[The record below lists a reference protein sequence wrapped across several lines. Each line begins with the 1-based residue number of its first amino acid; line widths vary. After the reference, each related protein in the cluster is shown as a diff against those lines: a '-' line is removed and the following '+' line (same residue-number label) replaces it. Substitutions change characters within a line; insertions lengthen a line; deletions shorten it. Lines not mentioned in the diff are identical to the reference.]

1 MGSIQNR
8 LQTELPKEN
17 TSLCKSIITE
27 EPFTWTR
34 RKMFSKETSITLHWR
49 INLIRLFFQKL
60 CKSKTSADLAEQNI
74 LIWLIRIP
82 QNMKLLGLKIQLQI
96 KNSTKELQVELK
108 TYLRNQQERKIE
120 IEVTETDFMLLV
132 LVV

>member
-1 MGSIQNR
+1 MA
-8 LQTELPKEN
+8 
-17 TSLCKSIITE
+17 SLCKSIIRE

-34 RKMFSKETSITLHWR
+34 RKMFSKETSVMLHWR
-49 INLIRLFFQKL
+49 INLTRLFFPKL
-60 CKSKTSADLAEQNI
+60 CKSKTLADLAEQNI

-96 KNSTKELQVELK
+96 KNSTKELRAELK

-120 IEVTETDFMLLV
+120 IEV
-132 LVV
+132 